1 MIAIDLSKDQAVDV
15 GPRII
20 QHSNFTANLDRASN
34 TRIFFILE
42 KAKEAVLHFSQG
54 TVKVL

>member
-1 MIAIDLSKDQAVDV
+1 MIPIDLSKNQAVEV
-15 GPRII
+15 SSRII
-20 QHSNFTANLDRASN
+20 QQSYFTTNLDRASN

-42 KAKEAVLHFSQG
+42 KAKEAVLDFSQG